1 MKKKNLWSILLLFL
15 LAAASIGI
23 SLVFKNQA
31 RDIKEYVLDKSIQYP
46 EVEDITS
53 INYENETINLHMSST
68 ENILN
73 IRINDVEYTKEF
85 PSSIKALAHY
95 KYCGTDELFPYIYVL
110 LENNMVYQ
118 SPHITL
124 ENVKESLIDDYQ
136 VIADYSTKKEEIHFI
151 NLNSSREFS
160 TCYSANVYVK
170 IGNEVYDFHGNLYQN
185 TIPNRT
191 IIPSKKGDLT
201 YYFDGT
207 ISLNDTF
214 IIDSNG
220 NKISF
225 ALIGTYEN
233 QTYLLNMNKE
243 EYIFKET
250 MEEKIASNPIFVP
263 TNVKKIKN
271 IEKQGN
277 NYTITYVDKTQKI
290 ITSFDGENIFS
301 MVPNY

>member
-73 IRINDVEYTKEF
+73 IRINYVEYTKEF

-160 TCYSANVYVK
+160 T
-170 IGNEVYDFHGNLYQN
+170 
-185 TIPNRT
+185 
-191 IIPSKKGDLT
+191 
-201 YYFDGT
+201 
-207 ISLNDTF
+207 
-214 IIDSNG
+214 
-220 NKISF
+220 
-225 ALIGTYEN
+225 
-233 QTYLLNMNKE
+233 
-243 EYIFKET
+243 
-250 MEEKIASNPIFVP
+250 
-263 TNVKKIKN
+263 
-271 IEKQGN
+271 
-277 NYTITYVDKTQKI
+277 
-290 ITSFDGENIFS
+290 
-301 MVPNY
+301 